1 MGLFRPIFVV
11 LKDIKQI
18 LFINTMS
25 TTTTWGMDPAHSEL
39 LFKVKHLMIT
49 NVKGEFKKFDVKVE
63 NEGDDFRD
71 AKVAVKIAA
80 DSIFTNQSDRDKH
93 LTSADFFDAENH
105 PEITFESSEMNKLD
119 EENYQLKGLLGIRGV
134 KKEVV
139 LDAEF
144 GGFMKDPYGNEK
156 AGFSLSGK
164 FSRKDWGLSWNAAL
178 ESGGVMVSDE
188 VRLNAEVQL
197 VKQ

>member
-1 MGLFRPIFVV
+1 
-11 LKDIKQI
+11 
-18 LFINTMS
+18 MS
-25 TTTTWGMDPAHSEL
+25 TTKTNWAMDPAHSEL

-49 NVKGEFKKFDVKVE
+49 NVKGEFKKFDVSVE
-63 NEGDDFRD
+63 SEGEDFRK
-71 AKVAVKIAA
+71 AKVNVKIAA
-80 DSIFTNQSDRDKH
+80 DSVFTNQADRDQH
-93 LTSADFFDAENH
+93 LASADFFDVGNH

-119 EENYQLKGLLGIRGV
+119 DENYQLKGLLGIKGV

-144 GGFMKDPYGNEK
+144 GGFMKDPYGNQK

-164 FSRKDWGLSWNAAL
+164 FNRKDWGLNWNAAL
-178 ESGGVMVSDE
+178 ETGGVMVSDE

>member
-1 MGLFRPIFVV
+1 
-11 LKDIKQI
+11 
-18 LFINTMS
+18 MS
-25 TTTTWGMDPAHSEL
+25 TTKTTWVTDPAHSEL

-49 NVKGEFKKFDVKVE
+49 NVKGEFKKFDVSVE
-63 NEGDDFRD
+63 SEGEDFRE
-71 AKVAVKIAA
+71 AKVNVKIAA
-80 DSIFTNQSDRDKH
+80 DSVFTNQPDRDQH
-93 LTSADFFDAENH
+93 LASADFFDAGNY

-119 EENYQLKGLLGIRGV
+119 DENYQLKGLLGIKGV

-144 GGFMKDPYGNEK
+144 GGFMKDPYGNQK

-164 FSRKDWGLSWNAAL
+164 FNRKDWGLNWNAAL
-178 ESGGVMVSDE
+178 ETGGVMVSDE

>member
-1 MGLFRPIFVV
+1 
-11 LKDIKQI
+11 
-18 LFINTMS
+18 MS
-25 TTTTWGMDPAHSEL
+25 TTKTNWVMDPAHSEL

-49 NVKGEFKKFDVKVE
+49 NVKGEFKKFDVSVE
-63 NEGDDFRD
+63 SEGEDFRK
-71 AKVAVKIAA
+71 AKVNVKIAA
-80 DSIFTNQSDRDKH
+80 DSVFTNQADRDQH
-93 LTSADFFDAENH
+93 LASADFFDVGNH

-119 EENYQLKGLLGIRGV
+119 DENYQLKGLLGIKGV

-144 GGFMKDPYGNEK
+144 GGFMKDPYGNQK

-164 FSRKDWGLSWNAAL
+164 FNRKDWGLNWNAAL
-178 ESGGVMVSDE
+178 ETGGVMVSDE

>member
-1 MGLFRPIFVV
+1 
-11 LKDIKQI
+11 
-18 LFINTMS
+18 MS
-25 TTTTWGMDPAHSEL
+25 TTKTNWAMDPAHSEL

-49 NVKGEFKKFDVKVE
+49 NVKGEFKKFDVSVE
-63 NEGDDFRD
+63 SEGEDFRK
-71 AKVAVKIAA
+71 AKVNVKIAA
-80 DSIFTNQSDRDKH
+80 DSVFTNQADRDQH
-93 LTSADFFDAENH
+93 LASADFFDVVNH

-119 EENYQLKGLLGIRGV
+119 DENYQLKGLLGIKGV

-144 GGFMKDPYGNEK
+144 GGFMKDPYGNQK

-164 FSRKDWGLSWNAAL
+164 FNRKDWGLNWNAAL
-178 ESGGVMVSDE
+178 ETGGVMVSDE

>member
-1 MGLFRPIFVV
+1 
-11 LKDIKQI
+11 
-18 LFINTMS
+18 MS
-25 TTTTWGMDPAHSEL
+25 TTKTNWAMDPAHSEL

-49 NVKGEFKKFDVKVE
+49 NVKGEFKKFDVSVE
-63 NEGDDFRD
+63 SEGEDFRM
-71 AKVAVKIAA
+71 AKVNVKIAA
-80 DSIFTNQSDRDKH
+80 DSVFTNQADRDQH
-93 LTSADFFDAENH
+93 LASADFFDVGNH

-119 EENYQLKGLLGIRGV
+119 DENYQLKGLLGIKGV

-144 GGFMKDPYGNEK
+144 GGFMKDPYGNQK

-164 FSRKDWGLSWNAAL
+164 FNRKDWGLNWNAAL
-178 ESGGVMVSDE
+178 ETGGVMVSDE